1 MIKSGQSF
9 ELTDGQTLIV
19 QGLPTNLQY
28 KVTQDDYTQ
37 DGYVTDPESLIHIGT
52 IPEKK
57 LSEAHFANTRPYL
70 EGVLRN
76 NNTGEVIP
84 NAPITVTDLK
94 TGEEIQTQTNEKG
107 EYSIPAVADTDYTIR
122 YTKMYRVGGKDVP
135 VEFTQKANVNSSVT
149 DETVPADI
157 TAVGII
163 LFKQLD
169 GTTVLFNDLLTSQ
182 MHIYLKDKDGI
193 YVKENGQPKAF
204 PMASNGTFSVEGLS
218 EQKYTM
224 EVRYQAETGEELLLK
239 VAQLDVKANGELNIS
254 EELVD
259 PYGTVYDE
267 TTGDAVTG
275 KKIDG
280 AKVTLYYADTQRN
293 RDNGRTPGTKVT
305 LPKVPNF
312 PPYDNES
319 PEQNSDA
326 NGFYAYMVFPE
337 ADYYLIV
344 RKDGYE
350 THTSG
355 TISVDFDIVRY
366 DVPMKPIRSGGGTGG
381 NGNNGGGTV
390 TPGPGTV
397 TPDPGTVT
405 PDPGTV
411 TPDPGTV
418 TPDPGTVTP
427 DPGTVTPDP
436 GTVTPDPGT
445 VTPDPGTVTP
455 EPGIVTPEPG
465 TVTLDPGNGND
476 QLKNDSNALDDAPK
490 TGDNSVSPFL
500 YMVLALMSL
509 MTIGF
514 CLLGHKKKK
523 HIQ

>member
-1 MIKSGQSF
+1 MIKSGESF

-37 DGYVTDPESLIHIGT
+37 DGYVTDPKSLTHIGT

-57 LSEAHFANTRPYL
+57 WSEAHFANTRPYL

-224 EVRYQAETGEELLLK
+224 EVRYQAEAKRGI
-239 VAQLDVKANGELNIS
+239 APQS
-254 EELVD
+254 
-259 PYGTVYDE
+259 
-267 TTGDAVTG
+267 
-275 KKIDG
+275 G
-280 AKVTLYYADTQRN
+280 AT
-293 RDNGRTPGTKVT
+293 
-305 LPKVPNF
+305 
-312 PPYDNES
+312 
-319 PEQNSDA
+319 
-326 NGFYAYMVFPE
+326 
-337 ADYYLIV
+337 
-344 RKDGYE
+344 
-350 THTSG
+350 
-355 TISVDFDIVRY
+355 
-366 DVPMKPIRSGGGTGG
+366 
-381 NGNNGGGTV
+381 
-390 TPGPGTV
+390 
-397 TPDPGTVT
+397 
-405 PDPGTV
+405 
-411 TPDPGTV
+411 
-418 TPDPGTVTP
+418 
-427 DPGTVTPDP
+427 
-436 GTVTPDPGT
+436 
-445 VTPDPGTVTP
+445 
-455 EPGIVTPEPG
+455 
-465 TVTLDPGNGND
+465 
-476 QLKNDSNALDDAPK
+476 
-490 TGDNSVSPFL
+490 
-500 YMVLALMSL
+500 
-509 MTIGF
+509 
-514 CLLGHKKKK
+514 
-523 HIQ
+523 